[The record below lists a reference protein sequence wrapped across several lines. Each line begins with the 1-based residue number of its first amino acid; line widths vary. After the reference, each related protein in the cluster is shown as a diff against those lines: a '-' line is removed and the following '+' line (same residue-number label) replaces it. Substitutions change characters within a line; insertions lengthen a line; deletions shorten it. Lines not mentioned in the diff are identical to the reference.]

1 MKKIIAL
8 LLVLITLF
16 SCTSCELISTYLTP
30 TPKYIKTTG
39 LSLSQTKIIGYK
51 EDVFILSATVTPVTA
66 TNQTVAW
73 ESENPEIAS
82 VSPIGLVKL
91 HDIGE
96 TIITA
101 TAADGQKAYCYV
113 QVEHNI
119 EHVTISLTRENFRE
133 YLSLRV
139 EQSGGLMFYLYP
151 RTEYDSA
158 TFSNVSLTIEG
169 TIIYDAGSMGQKNF
183 THKQYLKT
191 GWVSSPGAIRYCNY
205 EITNVTGTISFYVE
219 H

>member
-51 EDVFILSATVTPVTA
+51 EDVFILSAIVTPATA
-66 TNQTVAW
+66 TNQTVTW

-113 QVEHNI
+113 LVERNI
-119 EHVTISLTRENFRE
+119 EHVTVSLTRENVGK

-139 EQSGGLMFYLYP
+139 EEDAGLMFYLYP
-151 RTEYDSA
+151 KNEYKNA
-158 TFSNVSLTIEG
+158 TFSNVSLTIKG
-169 TIIYDAGSMGQKNF
+169 TIIYDAGSMGVKNF
-183 THKQYLKT
+183 THTQYLKT
-191 GWVSSPGAIRYCNY
+191 GWVGLEGSIRHYNY
-205 EITNVTGTISFYVE
+205 EITNVTGSISYYVE